1 MARTLDDDT
10 RQAVALF
17 RYGVIADLVNL
28 PPGTPG
34 IGARLRAKAGKDY
47 VIPGTVRTRVAAE
60 TMRHWLTLHRQGGF
74 DALYPKHR
82 GDRGRARRM
91 PPDVT
96 ELLISI
102 KKDNPALSVRAV
114 IGAARKRDLPADIHL
129 APSIVHRLLAREGLL
144 DKSPEAPT
152 ADRRRFA
159 YRYAGELWM
168 LWERSHSIQYGNP
181 IVMGT

>member
-1 MARTLDDDT
+1 MAKTPDDDT

-17 RYGVIADLVNL
+17 RYGLVADLVNL

-34 IGARLRAKAGKDY
+34 IGARLRAKAERGYD
-47 VIPGTVRTRVAAE
+47 IPGTDRTRVAAE
-60 TMRHWLTLHRQGGF
+60 TIRDWVRLYRRGGF
-74 DALYPKHR
+74 DALHPR
-82 GDRGRARRM
+82 PRTDRGRTRRLSAE
-91 PPDVT
+91 VA

-102 KKDNPALSVRAV
+102 KTGNPAFSVRAV
-114 IGAARKRDLPADIHL
+114 IDDARRQGVPDDLHL
-129 APSIVHRLLAREGLL
+129 APSTIHRLLAREGLL
-144 DKSPEAPT
+144 ARDPDEPA